1 MIQPIF
7 GKAYIHFNNDM
18 YYVVRI
24 IKESHNPVIDTWK
37 EHLMCDTTLKKDGQL
52 YFCRKVNELEVIDEQ

>member
-7 GKAYIHFNNDM
+7 GKAYIFFNDGM

-24 IKESHNPVIDTWK
+24 IKESHNPVIETWK
-37 EHLMCDTTLKKDGQL
+37 EHLMCDTALRKDGNL
-52 YFCRKVNELEVIDEQ
+52 YFCRKVDELEVIND